1 LLTVICTFVRIFS
14 HIFIRMKT
22 LPTKSNFLGIEE
34 QKLCSYKDSRFVIQQ
49 LPYEH
54 TSSYLQGS
62 AKGPAAMIKASHY
75 VEFYDEV
82 LDMETFRH
90 SGIATLPAARFEK
103 KVDAKAVELIEKE
116 TLKLLTDH
124 KFVVS
129 FGAEHTIT
137 LGLVK
142 AHQKKYKKLSVLQ
155 VDAHSDLR
163 DAYHGNK
170 FSHACVMARVHELG
184 VKLCQVG
191 IRAQCKEE
199 AELIKSSKN
208 ITTFYAHQIRQNN
221 NWVEQATNAL
231 TDNVYITIDADG
243 FDPSVV
249 PNVGTAE
256 PGGLFWEEVNQLLAH
271 VVKNKNVV
279 GFDIVEI
286 APVKGQILSE
296 YAMAKLA
303 YRLMGFITRK
313 KMVSL

>member
-1 LLTVICTFVRIFS
+1 
-14 HIFIRMKT
+14 MKT

-54 TSSYLQGS
+54 TSSYLRGS
-62 AKGPAAMIKASHY
+62 AKGPAAIIKASHY

-90 SGIATLPAARFEK
+90 TGIATLPALSFNK
-103 KVDAKAVELIEKE
+103 KVDAKAIDLIEKE
-116 TLKLLTDH
+116 TLKLLADE

-142 AHQKKYKKLSVLQ
+142 AHLKKFRNLSVLQ

-163 DAYHGNK
+163 DSYYGNK

-199 AELIKSSKN
+199 SDLIKSSEN
-208 ITTFYAHQIRQNN
+208 ITTFYAHQIRENN
-221 NWVEQATNAL
+221 NWIEQATNAL
-231 TDNVYITIDADG
+231 TDTVYITIDADG

-249 PNVGTAE
+249 PSVGTAE
-256 PGGLFWEEVNQLLAH
+256 PGGLYWEEVNRLLES

-286 APVKGQILSE
+286 APAKGQILSE

-303 YRLMGFITRK
+303 YHLIGFITKK
-313 KMVSL
+313 KMKS

>member
-1 LLTVICTFVRIFS
+1 
-14 HIFIRMKT
+14 MKA
-22 LPTKSNFLGIEE
+22 LPTKTNFLGIEE
-34 QKLCSYKDSRFVIQQ
+34 QKLCSYEGSQFVIQQ

-62 AKGPAAMIKASHY
+62 AKGPAAIIKASHF

-90 SGIATLPAARFEK
+90 SGIATLPALRFNK
-103 KVDAKAVELIEKE
+103 KVNAKAIELIEKATSE
-116 TLKLLTDH
+116 LIADG

-129 FGAEHTIT
+129 FGAEHTVT

-142 AHQKKYKKLSVLQ
+142 AHQKKYKNLSVLQ

-163 DAYHGNK
+163 DTYHGNK

-184 VKLCQVG
+184 VKLCQAG

-208 ITTFYAHQIRQNN
+208 ITTFYAHQIRKNK
-221 NWVEQATNAL
+221 NWIEDATSAL
-231 TDNVYITIDADG
+231 TDTVYITIDADG

-249 PNVGTAE
+249 PSVGTAE
-256 PGGLFWEEVNQLLAH
+256 PGGLYWEEVNALLES

-286 APVKGQILSE
+286 APTKGQILSE

-303 YRLMGFITRK
+303 YRLMGFIVRK
-313 KMVSL
+313 SKL

>member
-1 LLTVICTFVRIFS
+1 
-14 HIFIRMKT
+14 MKT

-34 QKLCSYKDSRFVIQQ
+34 ENLCNYGDSRFVIQQ

-62 AKGPAAMIKASHY
+62 AKGPAAIIKASHY

-82 LDMETFRH
+82 LAMETFRH
-90 SGIATLPAARFEK
+90 SGIATLPALRFDGK
-103 KVDAKAVELIEKE
+103 INAKAVELIEKE
-116 TLKLLTDH
+116 TLKLLDDR

-129 FGAEHTIT
+129 FGAEHTVT
-137 LGLVK
+137 FGLVK
-142 AHQKKYKKLSVLQ
+142 AHLKKFNNLSVLQ
-155 VDAHSDLR
+155 LDAHSDLR
-163 DAYHGNK
+163 DTYHGNK

-199 AELIKSSKN
+199 AELIRSSGRIK
-208 ITTFYAHQIRQNN
+208 TFYAHHVRQND
-221 NWVEQATNAL
+221 NWIEQATHAL

-249 PNVGTAE
+249 PAVGTAE
-256 PGGLFWEEVNQLLAH
+256 PGGLFWEEVNRLLES
-271 VVKNKNVV
+271 VVKHKNVV

-286 APVKGQILSE
+286 APAKGQILSE
-296 YAMAKLA
+296 YTMAKLA
-303 YRLMGFITRK
+303 YRLMGFITKK
-313 KMVSL
+313 KMNSY

>member
-1 LLTVICTFVRIFS
+1 
-14 HIFIRMKT
+14 MKA
-22 LPTKSNFLGIEE
+22 LATKNNFLGIEE
-34 QKLCSYKDSRFVIQQ
+34 QKLCSYEDSWFVIQQ

-62 AKGPAAMIKASHY
+62 AKGPGAIIKASHY

-82 LDMETFRH
+82 LETETFRH
-90 SGIATLPAARFEK
+90 SGIATLPPVNFK
-103 KVDAKAVELIEKE
+103 GKVNRAAVELIEKE
-116 TLKLLTDH
+116 TLKLLNDD

-137 LGLVK
+137 LGLVQ
-142 AHQKKYKKLSVLQ
+142 AHLKKYKNLSVLQ

-163 DAYHGNK
+163 DTYHGNK
-170 FSHACVMARVHELG
+170 YSHACVMARVHELD
-184 VKLCQVG
+184 VRLCQVG
-191 IRAQCKEE
+191 IRAQCIEE
-199 AELIKSSKN
+199 AELIRSSKK
-208 ITTFYAHQIRQNN
+208 IKTFYAHQIRQSN
-221 NWVEQATNAL
+221 NWIEQATDTL

-256 PGGLFWEEVNQLLAH
+256 PGGLFWEEVTRLLDH
-271 VVKNKNVV
+271 VVQNRNVV

-286 APVKGQILSE
+286 APARGQILSE

-303 YRLMGFITRK
+303 YRLMGYIVRK
-313 KMVSL
+313 KFKS